1 MDTTRG
7 NIRKFVYGHYL
18 ANGIRQSIGI
28 LAPPFL
34 VIGVFNEPVMGM
46 AAAFG
51 ALCVSVMDQPGPLQ
65 HRLNGMLGCALLG
78 TLAAL
83 LTGMATS
90 WPLLL
95 LLAILAQTFFFGLF
109 SAFGRKGGMIGFAC
123 LLLMTLTMHA
133 TVTPAVAA
141 WHALATLGGS
151 LWYTFFSV
159 SVSRIARWRDERQAL
174 AVALFA
180 TADYIRAKA
189 PFYDITQDLEQNY
202 RQLVPKQSALAEQQQ
217 VARDMVLRILPR
229 ELDERTDPRRVQLG
243 NIFVDMVDLQE
254 TMLATYTDYDTLRR
268 ALPDSDLLL
277 FAHDALLKL
286 SAEIERIGM
295 AVASGRPV
303 RRSTNIK
310 AELRAMEYEAVLL
323 RKRDFPQQSPE
334 AWIVI
339 VQVLRRL
346 RTAARLVARMQGHAS
361 GKASLESLLR
371 VDSALSQ
378 FISREAI
385 TLSRLTS
392 NLTLT
397 SPHLRYAVRMSLTV
411 GAGLAMA
418 WLLDAGARWLNLDF
432 GGHGYWIVL
441 TILVIMKPGFALS
454 GQRNRRRLAG
464 TIVGCLLTAGVMMIT
479 QNPITLL
486 CVMFVAAILNN
497 SLNTLNYLLSA
508 VFNTMLVLLSFHF
521 LAPGSLMVVGE
532 RALDALIGSLL
543 VWGFSYVLP
552 YWENRSILNLARAS
566 VAANRRLL
574 DACRQPPVADTADKT
589 VRQPEARND
598 ILWRLARRN
607 ANAAFANFAD
617 AYYRMMAEPKS
628 KRIAAAYLNDLLV
641 QNHMLAAQ
649 IAAASPLFHVVG
661 PPAQQPAEL
670 VAVLD
675 ALDAALQQSENALAN
690 RTAGPERPDG
700 LPQTPEGLRPDV
712 LPGVGRA
719 LEPLAAQSQ
728 AANDDPGAPAFEPAH
743 LTHQLRQM
751 MRTVQRIYEDA
762 YAVQAPADSLPAF
775 SAKRA
780 EPVIIPQG

>member
-65 HRLNGMLGCALLG
+65 HRINGMLGCGLLG

-95 LLAILAQTFFFGLF
+95 MLAILAQTLFFGLF
-109 SAFGRKGGMIGFAC
+109 SAFGRKGGMVGFAC

-133 TVTPAVAA
+133 TVTPQVAA

-151 LWYTFFSV
+151 LWYTFFSA
-159 SVSRIARWRDERQAL
+159 SVSRLARWRDERQAL

-189 PFYDITQDLEQNY
+189 PFYDITRDLDQSY
-202 RQLVPKQSALAEQQQ
+202 RQLVPAQSALAEQQQ

-243 NIFVDMVDLQE
+243 NIFIDMVDLQE
-254 TMLATYTDYDTLRR
+254 TMLATYTDYDVLRR

-286 SAEIERIGM
+286 AGEVERIGT
-295 AVASGRPV
+295 AVASGRTV
-303 RRSTNIK
+303 RRSTTIK

-323 RKRDFPQQSPE
+323 RKREFPQQSPE

-346 RTAARLVARMQGHAS
+346 RTAARLVARMQAHAN
-361 GKASLESLLR
+361 GRTNVESLLR
-371 VDSALSQ
+371 PDNGLSQ
-378 FISREAI
+378 FISRETI
-385 TLSRLTS
+385 SLSRLTS
-392 NLTLT
+392 NLNFA
-397 SPHLRYAVRMSLTV
+397 SPHLRYAVRLSLTV
-411 GAGLAMA
+411 GAGLGFA
-418 WLLDAGARWLNLDF
+418 WLLDVGARWLNVDF

-464 TIVGCLLTAGVMMIT
+464 TIVGCLLTAGVMMLT
-479 QNPITLL
+479 QNTIALL
-486 CVMFVAAILNN
+486 CVMFLAAILNN
-497 SLNTLNYLLSA
+497 SLNQINYLLSA

-552 YWENRSILNLARAS
+552 YWENRSILNLAQAS

-574 DACRQPPVADTADKT
+574 EACRQPPVAADAPAP
-589 VRQPEARND
+589 RQPEVRND

-628 KRIAAAYLNDLLV
+628 KRIAASYLNDLLV

-649 IAAASPLFHVVG
+649 IGAASPHFHVVG
-661 PPAQQPAEL
+661 PPQTQPAEL
-670 VAVLD
+670 RAVLD
-675 ALDAALQQSENALAN
+675 ALDAALQQSENVLSARA
-690 RTAGPERPDG
+690 AGPERPNG
-700 LPQTPEGLRPDV
+700 LPQAPEGLGPDV
-712 LPGVGRA
+712 LQGVGRA
-719 LEPLAAQSQ
+719 LEPFAAQSQ
-728 AANDDPGAPAFEPAH
+728 AASDDPGAPVFEPAH

-751 MRTVQRIYEDA
+751 MRTTQRIYEDA
-762 YAVQAPADSLPAF
+762 YAVQAPPDSVPAL
-775 SAKRA
+775 SSQRA
-780 EPVIIPQG
+780 QPVIIPQG